1 LGVRRRDSAVR
12 DGAPPW
18 LGLGERG
25 IDRGPLDQV
34 CVALIRSM
42 GNASRVGSDPLDR
55 DRSVSVGS

>member
-1 LGVRRRDSAVR
+1 MR